1 MANRTAPPTEQPDPH
16 APDPS
21 AETAKVVGSRAQPD
35 VLVENRTRGNR
46 VGVVSRAK
54 EGTSKGGVQEYDTE
68 HLILPPGL
76 TFVDAAMWARHAPSL
91 APQIQRS
98 DIVVYDDWQGA
109 RDSVRREAVSN
120 TGDERAL
127 RRLLEHET
135 DDKFALVIEKQIEA
149 VKRGAQ
155 GVQRA
160 QAAHSRL

>member
-1 MANRTAPPTEQPDPH
+1 MANRTAPPTNDTPQTEP
-16 APDPS
+16 PDPS
-21 AETAKVVGSRAQPD
+21 AETAKVEGSRAKPD
-35 VLVENRTRGNR
+35 VLVENRTKGNR
-46 VGVVSRAK
+46 VGVMSRAK
-54 EGTSKGGVQEYDTE
+54 ETTKGGVQEYDTE

-135 DDKFALVIEKQIEA
+135 DDKFALVIEKQLEA

-160 QAAHSRL
+160 QAAHSRS